1 MRVKERQLRQVK
13 LHARKKSE
21 PRVDK
26 EPFEALHK
34 AVESVGWGVAL
45 WGVLVS
51 WEASRVRQSDSQSV
65 SLRSL
70 CIRQAAEHKSRQCRG
85 QCVRFKLPLSLP
97 PHPPPFHAMPQ
108 QSRPPSQLKQLHS
121 ARSALGLPLL
131 TLSLQFAVLG
141 THDSSRCLQCF
152 EVSSTS
158 TTVQHLLCA
167 LLPFTVHARGNDG
180 LQWESISAG
189 ILHKQ

>member
-1 MRVKERQLRQVK
+1 M
-13 LHARKKSE
+13 
-21 PRVDK
+21 
-26 EPFEALHK
+26 
-34 AVESVGWGVAL
+34 

-65 SLRSL
+65 SQSA
-70 CIRQAAEHKSRQCRG
+70 CVAFASVRQPSTNHGNVEGNVYASNCPPTIPCHATTEH
-85 QCVRFKLPLSLP
+85 
-97 PHPPPFHAMPQ
+97 A
-108 QSRPPSQLKQLHS
+108 PSQLKQLHS

-167 LLPFTVHARGNDG
+167 LLPSTVHARGNDG
-180 LQWESISAG
+180 LHWESISAG

>member
-1 MRVKERQLRQVK
+1 M
-13 LHARKKSE
+13 
-21 PRVDK
+21 
-26 EPFEALHK
+26 
-34 AVESVGWGVAL
+34 

-65 SLRSL
+65 SQSA
-70 CIRQAAEHKSRQCRG
+70 CVAFASVRQPSTNHGNVEGNVYASSCRFHFPLILTIPCHATTEH
-85 QCVRFKLPLSLP
+85 
-97 PHPPPFHAMPQ
+97 A
-108 QSRPPSQLKQLHS
+108 PSQLKQLHS
-121 ARSALGLPLL
+121 ARSALGLTLL

-167 LLPFTVHARGNDG
+167 LLPSTVHARGNDG